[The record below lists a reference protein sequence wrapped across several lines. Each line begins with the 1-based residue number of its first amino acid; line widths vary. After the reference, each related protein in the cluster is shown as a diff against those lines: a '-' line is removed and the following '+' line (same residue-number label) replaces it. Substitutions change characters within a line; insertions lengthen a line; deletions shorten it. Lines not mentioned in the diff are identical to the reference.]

1 MTAPDTGALF
11 TGETTTDPADTTSV
25 ELIADE
31 LPALESISTNLPP
44 MVSAALP
51 APTRAGRPV
60 ASTHITRAREAHP
73 PFIGVHSARGGGGA
87 PRRG

>member
-51 APTRAGRPV
+51 APTRAGRP
-60 ASTHITRAREAHP
+60 ARCLHAHHP
-73 PFIGVHSARGGGGA
+73 GP
-87 PRRG
+87 